1 MELIFVLLFIIIFF
15 ILNRRERYDALQ
27 DEMADRWVDVLKSPY
42 GGRHKYINQI
52 DFYRNAPNIDLG
64 RVGGGESDHL
74 NVDNIDWSKLND
86 YQYSQVVGL
95 IQGIEDRPRIK
106 SINAN

>member
-1 MELIFVLLFIIIFF
+1 ME
-15 ILNRRERYDALQ
+15 N
-27 DEMADRWVDVLKSPY
+27 RWVDVLKSPY
-42 GGRHKYINQI
+42 EGRHKYINQI
-52 DFYRNAPNIDLG
+52 DFYRNAPSIDLG
-64 RVGGGESDHL
+64 RVGGGGDHI

>member
-1 MELIFVLLFIIIFF
+1 ME
-15 ILNRRERYDALQ
+15 N
-27 DEMADRWVDVLKSPY
+27 RWVDVLKSPY

-52 DFYRNAPNIDLG
+52 DFYRNAPSIDLG
-64 RVGGGESDHL
+64 RIGGGGESI
-74 NVDNIDWSKLND
+74 NVEDIDWSKLND